1 MNSKLMLPLGLLVF
15 ACESKEPAPT
25 PQPAAPPPAAAS
37 APAQPETTIAKAP
50 APAPVD
56 LESVP
61 VEEDFEQEAATQV
74 DSKNLKATLDAL
86 EKEIA
91 TE

>member
-1 MNSKLMLPLGLLVF
+1 MNRKLMLPLGLLVF

-25 PQPAAPPPAAAS
+25 PQPAAPPPAAPSS
-37 APAQPETTIAKAP
+37 AAAKAETTIAQ

-74 DSKNLKATLDAL
+74 DAKNLKATLDAL